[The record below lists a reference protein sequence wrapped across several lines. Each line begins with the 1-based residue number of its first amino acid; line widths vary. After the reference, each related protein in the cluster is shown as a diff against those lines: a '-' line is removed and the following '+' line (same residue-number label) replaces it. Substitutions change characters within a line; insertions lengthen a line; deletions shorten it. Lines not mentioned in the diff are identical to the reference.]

1 MIFRRRSS
9 HRADEPLADAL
20 DPQGVLPAYRPAVV
34 DAVQA
39 RGQFHALVA
48 ATASGPLQDRLR
60 ELGSGVDS
68 GVLAV
73 WNATQQAMRLESVV
87 ATLDPERVTA
97 ELKQA
102 KRSGDADASVV
113 EALGARFYSTQ
124 RLLNALDELR
134 QRIPVLEARLGTA
147 VARAAELTLTSSASS
162 SAGALNSLG
171 RELDQLV
178 LELETLQAGAEA
190 VC

>member
-9 HRADEPLADAL
+9 NRAAEPLADAL
-20 DPQGVLPAYRPAVV
+20 DPEAVLPAYRPAVV
-34 DAVQA
+34 DAARA

-48 ATASGPLQDRLR
+48 ATSPGPLQDRLR

-73 WNATQQAMRLESVV
+73 WNAVQQAMRLESVV

-97 ELKQA
+97 ELKRA
-102 KRSGDADASVV
+102 KRSSEADASVV
-113 EALGARFYSTQ
+113 EALGARFDSTQ

-147 VARAAELTLTSSASS
+147 VARAAELTLTSSTSS
-162 SAGALNSLG
+162 SAGALDSLG

-178 LELETLQAGAEA
+178 LELEALQAGAEA